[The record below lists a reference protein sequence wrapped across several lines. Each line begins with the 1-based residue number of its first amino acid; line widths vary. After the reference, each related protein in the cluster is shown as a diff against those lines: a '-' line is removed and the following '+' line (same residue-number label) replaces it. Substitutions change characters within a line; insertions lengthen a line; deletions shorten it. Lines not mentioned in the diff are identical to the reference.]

1 MFFSCKSIRIYAI
14 LYQYNYIYGCGFFLT
29 GIKNAK
35 RIVFKVGTSTLTYST
50 GKTNIRRMAK
60 LVSVLAD
67 LRNEGREIVL
77 VTSGAIG
84 VGVGKLGLKE
94 RPTDTPGRQAAACIG
109 QCELMFMYDKFFSE
123 YSHTIGQ
130 LLITKSD
137 VESEERRNN
146 LINAFNTMLE
156 YGAIPIVNENDS
168 VAVEEIV
175 YGDNDSLSA
184 IVAKLINADAL
195 VILTDIDG
203 LFDGN
208 PQENPEARLI
218 PVVDEITPEIK
229 ALAGDAGSNRGTG
242 GMITKLNAAEI
253 STSAGID
260 TVIMSGTD
268 PREIYKLI
276 DGHQMGTF
284 FVGKKD

>member
-1 MFFSCKSIRIYAI
+1 M
-14 LYQYNYIYGCGFFLT
+14 T
-29 GIKNAK
+29 GLKNAK

-60 LVSVLAD
+60 LVSVLSD
-67 LRNEGREIVL
+67 LLNQGKEIVL

-94 RPTDTPGRQAAACIG
+94 RPKNTPGRQAAACIG

-123 YSHTIGQ
+123 YSHTVGQ

-137 VESEERRNN
+137 VENDDRRQN
-146 LINAFNTMLE
+146 LINAFDTMLE

-184 IVAKLINADAL
+184 IVAKLIGADAL

-203 LFDGN
+203 LFNGN
-208 PQENPEARLI
+208 PQTDIEARLI

-229 ALAGDAGSNRGTG
+229 ALAGAAGSNRGTG

-253 STSAGID
+253 STGAGID
-260 TVIMSGTD
+260 TVIMCGSDPTD
-268 PREIYKLI
+268 IYKLF
-276 DGHQMGTF
+276 DGHQIGTF
-284 FVGKKD
+284 FIGKKSENDE